1 MGCAFPAEQAI
12 TDSQNT
18 LPHAD
23 LVICH
28 MYKRQRS
35 MLAIKE
41 RYGMIIERRTYKDTY
56 CSTKSLSPP

>member
-1 MGCAFPAEQAI
+1 
-12 TDSQNT
+12 
-18 LPHAD
+18 
-23 LVICH
+23 